1 MKDFFRD
8 VFEYH
13 HHFNQ
18 RLANQLIPHQEILP
32 NRTIPLFSHIINAHQ
47 IWNSRILNQQ
57 KLGVHEVHSLEK
69 CKRLDTDNRIHT
81 EQIIATMDLDQE
93 INYAT
98 SGGRPYGNTIR
109 EVLFHIANH
118 SSHHKGQIISDLRQS
133 GIAPLKTDYIFY
145 KR

>member
-1 MKDFFRD
+1 MYTGWISTSEILFFDNFSPIFANKFIQMKDFFRD

-81 EQIIATMDLDQE
+81 EQIIATMD
-93 INYAT
+93 
-98 SGGRPYGNTIR
+98 
-109 EVLFHIANH
+109 
-118 SSHHKGQIISDLRQS
+118 
-133 GIAPLKTDYIFY
+133 
-145 KR
+145 